1 MEVSVDTHQMNQNL
15 HVNKTNFWELGF
27 PLVSMLSQSWVRRDF
42 ERSLGNLVFRV
53 VAMLPISLLG
63 PIELLSCLRRE
74 S

>member
-1 MEVSVDTHQMNQNL
+1 
-15 HVNKTNFWELGF
+15 
-27 PLVSMLSQSWVRRDF
+27 MLSQSWVRRDF
-42 ERSLGNLVFRV
+42 EGSLGNLVFRV